1 MEWSLSQD
9 NYYDTSVKK
18 CNVIDFSFTS
28 PSFPVQWSVRV
39 PVYVNIGI
47 CSYLIN
53 RCFSFALVET
63 SVYRKATNNNIYINW
78 YSYTP
83 SNWKNWPL
91 KNLIKRAKLI
101 SSTKLLLRN
110 EIDYTKNVYRKQW
123 LSTQSRKPY
132 YLVRIAAAIRSRRC
146 GN

>member
-53 RCFSFALVET
+53 
-63 SVYRKATNNNIYINW
+63 
-78 YSYTP
+78 
-83 SNWKNWPL
+83 
-91 KNLIKRAKLI
+91 KLD
-101 SSTKLLLRN
+101 T
-110 EIDYTKNVYRKQW
+110 E
-123 LSTQSRKPY
+123 KPY
-132 YLVRIAAAIRSRRC
+132 KNSKAHKLYKTPPKKRNWLYQKCLQKTMIVHSKS
-146 GN
+146 